1 MPIKTI
7 SVRPICLAAYLSLG
21 LSLLGGAVRA
31 ERPSAPRLF
40 PADTLAYVRVD
51 DSRDMQA
58 KLKETTMGRLTD
70 DPQIKPIIN
79 EFYSSMSGVLQQVQ
93 QALGVSF
100 EEVLGIPNGEVAF
113 AVVPTEEDPAIC
125 ILLEAGD
132 ELPAV
137 EILLGKLEDR
147 ITEQGAIRKTKKVGT
162 IEMVLYEDPDSRSRQ
177 FGYFMDSGVFVGCSK
192 VAYIEKLAMIWTGN
206 GIDHKSL
213 ADNRK
218 FTTIMSQSVGVA
230 GERPQ
235 MSFYV
240 DPMAI
245 VRQATKGNS
254 GAAMFMTF
262 IPVLGIDGIQGI
274 GGSVILRPK
283 DFDSISHLH
292 LLLASPRKG
301 FLQVMRPKT
310 GDTEPENWVG
320 EDVGTYMTMNWEVA
334 KTVAAAGKIVD
345 LFNQEGFFA
354 NEVLK
359 RGSTEVGVELQKDII
374 DQINDRMSLAQVF
387 IKPVRINSGSNLYCI
402 HLKDGKKFATD
413 VLPKIYEKLSARS
426 PRWSSSTLSDSVV
439 YSLEIENPSEA
450 VRAPQICFT
459 VSENMLLISDSKQA
473 LTDAL
478 LVQQGQKPLLKDSL
492 EFRVVKDRI
501 KEQQK
506 DRDSSIITFQRPEES
521 LRLFYDLAA
530 DPKNKDRIKA
540 MSENNPFMQALYN
553 ALDRHKLPPFEVI
566 SKYMSPTGSFVTE
579 DETGLHQTSFS
590 LRRE

>member
-1 MPIKTI
+1 MTARRLWVR
-7 SVRPICLAAYLSLG
+7 SVRFVACFAISFSVMCG
-21 LSLLGGAVRA
+21 LVRA
-31 ERPSAPRLF
+31 ERPTAPRLF
-40 PADTLAYVRVD
+40 PSDTLAYVRVD
-51 DSRDMQA
+51 DSREMQS
-58 KLKETTMGRLTD
+58 KMRETTMGRMTD

-93 QALGVSF
+93 QVLGVSF
-100 EEVLGIPNGEVAF
+100 EEILSIPNGEVAL

-132 ELPAV
+132 QLPAV
-137 EILLGKLEDR
+137 EILLSKLEER
-147 ITEQGAIRKTKKVGT
+147 ITEQGAIRKTKKVGN
-162 IEMVLYEDPDSRSRQ
+162 IEIIMYEDPDSRSRQ
-177 FGYFMDSGVFVGCSK
+177 FGYFFDSGVFVACSK
-192 VAYIEKLAMIWTGN
+192 VAYIEKQALIWTGN

-218 FTTIMSQSVGVA
+218 FTTIMSQCVGIA
-230 GERPQ
+230 GERPH

-254 GAAMFMTF
+254 GAALFMTF
-262 IPVLGIDGIQGI
+262 IPVLGIDGIQGV

-334 KTVAAAGKIVD
+334 RTVGEVGKIVD

-359 RGSTEVGVELQKDII
+359 RGSTEVGVDLQKDII

-402 HLKDGKKFATD
+402 HLKDGKKFSTD

-426 PRWSSSTLSDSVV
+426 PRWTSSTLSDTVV
-439 YSLEIENPSEA
+439 YSLEIENPSET
-450 VRAPQICFT
+450 VRAPQVCFA
-459 VSENMLLISDSKQA
+459 VSENMLLMSDSKQA

-521 LRLFYDLAA
+521 LRMFYDLAA

-540 MSENNPFMQALYN
+540 LSENNPVMQALYN

-566 SKYMSPTGSFVTE
+566 SKYMSPAGSFVTE
-579 DETGLHQTSFS
+579 DDTGLHQTAFS
-590 LRRE
+590 MRRE